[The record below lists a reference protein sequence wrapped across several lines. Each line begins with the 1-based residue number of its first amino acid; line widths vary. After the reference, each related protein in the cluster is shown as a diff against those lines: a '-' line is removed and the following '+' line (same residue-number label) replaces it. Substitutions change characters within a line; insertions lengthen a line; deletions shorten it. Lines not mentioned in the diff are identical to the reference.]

1 MMAPR
6 LTLVRELL
14 APTGVVCISIDDRQ
28 IAQLRLLCDDI
39 FGPRNFV
46 ATFTW
51 ETKRAARGVPPRS
64 RLMHNHEYVVCYAR
78 EHANVRFRGLER
90 DQADFANP
98 DNDPRG
104 PWRSESMKATG
115 SRTNYFSISDP
126 RTGLEFHSNWAFSR
140 SRLERMIAD
149 DLVLFPSDAR
159 ATPRQKKFFDSY
171 TNGTKAVITSLGWHS
186 TERATKAL
194 MELFDGEKVFTFPK
208 PLSLLE
214 FFCAQLV
221 GPGDVVLDPFA
232 GSGTTGHAVRNVNAT
247 DDGHRAFVLVQKPE
261 PLDDRNPQQRTAA
274 QFCDRIGRPRTIAEL
289 TKERLRRAGASF
301 RVYELIDD

>member
-1 MMAPR
+1 
-6 LTLVRELL
+6 
-14 APTGVVCISIDDRQ
+14 
-28 IAQLRLLCDDI
+28 
-39 FGPRNFV
+39 
-46 ATFTW
+46 
-51 ETKRAARGVPPRS
+51 
-64 RLMHNHEYVVCYAR
+64 
-78 EHANVRFRGLER
+78 
-90 DQADFANP
+90 
-98 DNDPRG
+98 
-104 PWRSESMKATG
+104 MKATG